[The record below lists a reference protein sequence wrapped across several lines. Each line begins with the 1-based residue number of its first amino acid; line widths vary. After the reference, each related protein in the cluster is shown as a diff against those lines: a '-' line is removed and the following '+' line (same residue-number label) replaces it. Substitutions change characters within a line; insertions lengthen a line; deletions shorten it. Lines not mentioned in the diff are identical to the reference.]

1 MRLTPRTGRFNWWI
15 NINLT
20 WGRSLSQHIK
30 CSLCLLSSRK
40 QNASFT
46 HSLQGF
52 MKRSFPDVF
61 KGWSHQMPLTQ
72 VPWERVSQPHVHG
85 WHHHVSKASRLTVC
99 LKHQGHTHCPTLGCN
114 IMANSLET
122 AAGRVR
128 HRTEMPHQPFR
139 QCAAVARRAP
149 TLLRNTSPSCA
160 GPHSWMNSPSLWG
173 LRLSQWHQL
182 TWGNREMLFSFF
194 LFLKDCRS
202 PRTWPIFCCFP
213 TH

>member
-20 WGRSLSQHIK
+20 WGSLSQHIK

-72 VPWERVSQPHVHG
+72 VPWEWVSQPHVHG
-85 WHHHVSKASRLTVC
+85 WHHHVSKASRLTIC
-99 LKHQGHTHCPTLGCN
+99 LKHQGHTRCPTLGCN

-122 AAGRVR
+122 EAGRESDTRQKCLTSLSDSVLLWPVGLPPSSE
-128 HRTEMPHQPFR
+128 TQVPAVLGPTAGWIHQVSGGWGS
-139 QCAAVARRAP
+139 ASD
-149 TLLRNTSPSCA
+149 TS
-160 GPHSWMNSPSLWG
+160 
-173 LRLSQWHQL
+173 
-182 TWGNREMLFSFF
+182 
-194 LFLKDCRS
+194 
-202 PRTWPIFCCFP
+202 
-213 TH
+213 